1 MDKKII
7 DIAWSNIS
15 GLLIIKKKDDQVLP
29 LVYGIH
35 IRSNMIKSTMQISIF
50 LYNIKTSYKSVLM
63 EDTRSNASH
72 DG

>member
-63 EDTRSNASH
+63 EDTRSNASR